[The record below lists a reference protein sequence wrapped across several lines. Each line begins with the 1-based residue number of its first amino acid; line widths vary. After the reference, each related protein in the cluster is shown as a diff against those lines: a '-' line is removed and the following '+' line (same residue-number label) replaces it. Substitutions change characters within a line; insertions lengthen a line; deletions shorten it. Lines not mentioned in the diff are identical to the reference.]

1 MAPQKVQSFLT
12 TWRPKIGFRLK
23 NKFSRSSEGD
33 VSNEDGEDDD
43 TNSGTDSKAQLIRSR
58 EQLLDT
64 DYIVDSA
71 PSPPNSAAS
80 KMYAQTV
87 TLEKAPFTSVKSP
100 PPQPQQQYF
109 VSQNTTPTQQQQQQ
123 HQMMAPSAAQNRM
136 VVNGGRGVNLSASAA
151 PTPAGRQQMMMVPS
165 SAAGGEVNGTG
176 RKAVRFSEGKCCCRE
191 IGSCLGIT
199 ILECLSSL

>member
-71 PSPPNSAAS
+71 PSPPNSTAS

-87 TLEKAPFTSVKSP
+87 TLEKAPFTSVKLP

-109 VSQNTTPTQQQQQQ
+109 VSQNITPTQQQQQQ
-123 HQMMAPSAAQNRM
+123 QQMMAPSAVGQNRM
-136 VVNGGRGVNLSASAA
+136 VVNGGRGVNLNLSASAA
-151 PTPAGRQQMMMVPS
+151 PTPAAGRQQMMMVPS
-165 SAAGGEVNGTG
+165 AAGGEANGTG
-176 RKAVRFSEGKCCCRE
+176 RKAVRFSEGK
-191 IGSCLGIT
+191 
-199 ILECLSSL
+199 